1 MIAITGP
8 DYSLEQV
15 SGDSAQVVVDWARSS
30 RRTLFLKSMP
40 EQADAADAK
49 EPSWLEQP

>member
-1 MIAITGP
+1 MIAITDP

-15 SGDSAQVVVDWARSS
+15 FGDSARNS
-30 RRTLFLKSMP
+30 RRSGLDLRDEPSLKITP
-40 EQADAADAK
+40 EQADVAGVK